1 MSYTLKTVAA
11 TNLKLPLLRINLSEI
26 NESELMP
33 MEMKGTGLCCCAV
46 KTQAGRQT
54 SLRNT

>member
-26 NESELMP
+26 NESELMV
-33 MEMKGTGLCCCAV
+33 MV
-46 KTQAGRQT
+46 N
-54 SLRNT
+54 SS